1 MFEFSSNFPW
11 HVQLQKRVCPSWQG
25 RKERKKPFFT
35 MPASVSESYNP
46 YDKNTCNHT
55 ICNIRIQSNTAT
67 KVPAPARWFLGI
79 NGCNMY
85 SIIASSC
92 IYCILGVQSS
102 TLGSCTLTG
111 HHVSTGRRGVGARL
125 GLLKSGPPSPT
136 CVLQYRESR

>member
-67 KVPAPARWFLGI
+67 EVGSAAFTRNLQTRHEADKVF
-79 NGCNMY
+79 
-85 SIIASSC
+85 
-92 IYCILGVQSS
+92 
-102 TLGSCTLTG
+102 
-111 HHVSTGRRGVGARL
+111 
-125 GLLKSGPPSPT
+125 
-136 CVLQYRESR
+136 VLPVRP